1 MSRFHSNKLAS
12 HPGQAFGILLDSPM
26 KEKLIAFAQMTR
38 MKESLPVLVFST
50 LLGVA
55 STQSTLDWDIIM
67 ILVANTLLSCAGF
80 TLHALQFAPLDIV
93 DTEKRLTNPIATG
106 VFSTRL
112 AIILSVSFGVIA
124 LVFYAMLGSKVLL
137 TGLVLV
143 AVLTLINW
151 RKLGLHRHFYL
162 KPGTYQWLIH
172 GFFCLLGSLIQNES
186 PSQISLMT
194 LGMVATSLLFIILTD
209 EAQVAKNKAQQRWL
223 IIASFVC
230 LSLLVL
236 VSVPL
241 FFMLRLLPYW
251 VLALFVVLSAILLVP
266 QFLERQRER
275 LKPLFDLKPLR
286 IALYRAAAISL
297 AVHFIT
303 PFLYQLF
310 K

>member
-1 MSRFHSNKLAS
+1 
-12 HPGQAFGILLDSPM
+12 M

-38 MKESLPVLVFST
+38 LKESLPVLVFSS
-50 LLGVA
+50 LMGVVA
-55 STQSTLDWDIIM
+55 SQSTLDWGVIM
-67 ILVANTLLSCAGF
+67 LLLANMLVSCAGF

-106 VFSTRL
+106 VFSTKF
-112 AIILSVSFGVIA
+112 AVILSLTFGVIA
-124 LVFYAMLGSKVLL
+124 LLFYAMLGSKVLL

-162 KPGTYQWLIH
+162 NPGTYQWLIH
-172 GFFCLLGSLIQNES
+172 GYFCLLGSLIQNDS

-194 LGMVATSLLFIILTD
+194 IGVVATSLLFIILTD
-209 EAQVAKNKAQQRWL
+209 EARVAKSKTQQRWF

-230 LSLLVL
+230 LSLMVL
-236 VSVPL
+236 ISVPL
-241 FFMLRLLPYW
+241 FLMLKLLPIW
-251 VLALFVVLSAILLVP
+251 VLVLFVVLSAILIVP
-266 QFLERQRER
+266 QLLERQRER
-275 LKPLFDLKPLR
+275 LKPLIDPQNLR